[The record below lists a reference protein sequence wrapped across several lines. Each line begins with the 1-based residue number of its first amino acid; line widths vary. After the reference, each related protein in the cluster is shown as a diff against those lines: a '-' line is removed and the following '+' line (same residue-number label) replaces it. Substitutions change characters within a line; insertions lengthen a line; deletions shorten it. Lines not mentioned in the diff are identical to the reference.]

1 MEIKTSA
8 VARLKQERGS
18 LLYREEHGS
27 NEREPL
33 ASK

>member
-1 MEIKTSA
+1 MEIETSA
-8 VARLKQERGS
+8 VAGLKQERSS

-27 NEREPL
+27 NEREPI